1 MSHLKRA
8 REAKAR
14 NVIER
19 FPEYFTLPS
28 CLTHNSCRH
37 LQAADN
43 EDTSSDRSKVL
54 SLIACNDNCNV
65 PFVPPLVDAGASS
78 SPLLMQ
84 VQVQEV
90 RQAKSIKKVRRQE
103 QNGRKFVQ
111 SGCVGSRAKSTSRD
125 EK

>member
-28 CLTHNSCRH
+28 CLTHNSCH

-43 EDTSSDRSKVL
+43 EDTSSKVL
-54 SLIACNDNCNV
+54 SLIACNDNCNA
-65 PFVPPLVDAGASS
+65 PFVPPLVDAGMVWRSS
-78 SPLLMQ
+78 EIS
-84 VQVQEV
+84 VY
-90 RQAKSIKKVRRQE
+90 
-103 QNGRKFVQ
+103 N
-111 SGCVGSRAKSTSRD
+111 
-125 EK
+125 

>member
-1 MSHLKRA
+1 MSHLERA

-19 FPEYFTLPS
+19 FPAYVTLPS
-28 CLTHNSCRH
+28 CLTHNSCH

-65 PFVPPLVDAGASS
+65 PFVPPLVDAGAS
-78 SPLLMQ
+78 PLLMQ
-84 VQVQEV
+84 VQELG
-90 RQAKSIKKVRRQE
+90 QAKRSSDPALHIAAAVVSARC
-103 QNGRKFVQ
+103 
-111 SGCVGSRAKSTSRD
+111 S
-125 EK
+125 